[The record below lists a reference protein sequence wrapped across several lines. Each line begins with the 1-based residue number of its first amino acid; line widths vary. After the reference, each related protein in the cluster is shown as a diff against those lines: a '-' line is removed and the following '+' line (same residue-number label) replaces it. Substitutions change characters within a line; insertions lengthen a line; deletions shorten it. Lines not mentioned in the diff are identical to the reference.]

1 MPTIGEQLLL
11 LALHDEKGTVLFS
24 ASTALPYG
32 LAGATL
38 LDLYFS
44 NRIAIRERQVHV
56 IDDAPTGDEILDE
69 VLQLIESSDKTRDLK
84 HWISRIHDKVKG
96 LKGRLADSLVHK
108 GILEREEHRL
118 LWVFRQSRFPT
129 QDAAPEYETRD
140 SIRYIVLWGQEPG
153 DREVALI
160 GLVKACDL
168 VNEVFAKGERKVAKK
183 RIKELAEGED
193 VGKAVAAVVAEMTAA
208 IVAIIVAS
216 SAATS

>member
-1 MPTIGEQLLL
+1 MLTIGEQLLL
-11 LALHDEKGTVLFS
+11 LALHDEKGTVVFS

-44 NRIAIRERQVHV
+44 NRIAIRQRQVHV

-69 VLQLIESSDKTRDLK
+69 VLQLIQGSGKTRDLK
-84 HWISRIHDKVKG
+84 HWISRINDRVKD
-96 LKGRLADSLVHK
+96 LKGRLADNLVYK
-108 GILEREEHRL
+108 EILEQEEHRL
-118 LWVFRQSRFPT
+118 LRMFRQSRFPT
-129 QDAAPEYETRD
+129 RDATPEYETRD
-140 SIRYIVLWGQEPG
+140 GIRNIVLWGQEPG

-168 VNEVFAKGERKVAKK
+168 VNEIFAKGERKVAKR
-183 RIKELAEGED
+183 RIKELTEGEE